1 MIYVHRD
8 LTKKIPAEKLARLKA
23 LSEELEQIEGKAERK
38 AFIDANSAA
47 WSDVRDELAAM
58 SFRKCWYTESREA
71 VSRYQTDHFRPH
83 GRVKQAE
90 KEFAE
95 GYCWLAFDVENFRII
110 GVLANTLNKE
120 YSEET
125 VGKGIWF
132 PLADPATRAILA
144 NKSIAGETPLLLDP
158 TDLDDPQKIE
168 FNDNGEA
175 HPAAHLDDDAKAV
188 IDLAIV
194 RMGIRQE
201 MLNEE
206 RRKKWRECSRTIDKY
221 DRFIRK
227 PKGQR
232 SAEESETIDEL
243 AQELITMASAES
255 EFSATARCC
264 LQSRRLSMFIV
275 RDELNPLKLA

>member
-8 LTKKIPAEKLARLKA
+8 LTKIAEGRLARLKA
-23 LSEELEQIEGKAERK
+23 LSEELEQIEGKEDRK
-38 AFIDANSAA
+38 AFIAANAEA

-95 GYCWLAFDVENFRII
+95 GYCWLAFDIENFRIV
-110 GVLANTLNKE
+110 GVLANTQNRE

-132 PLADPATRAILA
+132 PLADPSKRATRVAKAIG
-144 NKSIAGETPLLLDP
+144 SETPLLLDP

-175 HPAAHLDDDAKAV
+175 HPASHLDKDTKDA

-206 RRKKWRECSRTIDKY
+206 RRKKWRDCARTIDKY

-227 PKGQR
+227 PKGDR
-232 SAEESETIDEL
+232 TNEERETIDEL

-275 RDELNPLKLA
+275 RDELKPLILA